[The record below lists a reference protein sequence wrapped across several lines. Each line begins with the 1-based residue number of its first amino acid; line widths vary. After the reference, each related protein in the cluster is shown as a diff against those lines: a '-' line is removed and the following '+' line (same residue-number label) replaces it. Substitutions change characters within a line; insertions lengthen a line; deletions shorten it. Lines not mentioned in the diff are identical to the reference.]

1 MKQFLQIRS
10 LAPGIARRSSEWFQL
25 RWAIT
30 LNPCIVCGIR
40 GYRTLCSYRRER
52 GVFGLS
58 IGPQNLRQS
67 MDFSSAPARVFFTGE
82 KPPLLYQEFVRV
94 LRFPIRAGPPSLSPH
109 LPAATAAWSRPPAH
123 GPGGARPRGGGRA
136 DLVLPCAAPSSLFYG
151 WKKKMRWGR
160 RWQFCNLVRANYN
173 LV

>member
-1 MKQFLQIRS
+1 
-10 LAPGIARRSSEWFQL
+10 
-25 RWAIT
+25 
-30 LNPCIVCGIR
+30 VCGIR

-94 LRFPIRAGPPSLSPH
+94 LRFPIRAGPPSHSPHLPPRRRPSPLRFPSPAWSPH

-151 WKKKMRWGR
+151 WKKKMR
-160 RWQFCNLVRANYN
+160 
-173 LV
+173 